1 MKGILGSRSLRP
13 RSLNCTNSSL
23 QKIYSKVRG
32 YISGDVL
39 ESDNP
44 TLEAPQSIRDEFAN
58 HPGAAKIL
66 NSAIRSW
73 IKAAYDEAK
82 EGYCQGEDLSE
93 VMVKY
98 IPEIERLSQMS
109 GELELAFHLVLFL
122 GRHSYDPKDK
132 YQRQRPS
139 DEASDKLLLN
149 ISKRI
154 RKNDPSFLPKEA
166 KDLSEQIAKLTE
178 LMTTTHY
185 FESSF
190 AMMSSWTQ
198 GPEYVQ
204 KFHDEIKAEIS
215 IAYAKILDGDGESK
229 RDYNERNPFSKS
241 MKPFVPRI
249 RKVDNMSPGG
259 AKLAFDLVLFLGRH
273 TYKEIPESWW
283 PEALT
288 RLNDYLDS
296 TLLELAVEA
305 REQDPTF
312 KPIKSVEALRCEIA
326 FLVEYHI
333 DSYFSK
339 AFKLLSSWMPDIAQT
354 YALEFFNNIKTKIDQ
369 AHRLAMG
376 RLDT

>member
-23 QKIYSKVRG
+23 KKICSRVRG
-32 YISGDVL
+32 YIIRDVL

-44 TLEAPQSIRDEFAN
+44 TLEAPQSIRNDVAN

-66 NSAIRSW
+66 DSAIRSW
-73 IKAAYDEAK
+73 IKAAYDETK
-82 EGYCQGEDLSE
+82 EGYCQGEGLSE
-93 VMVKY
+93 IMVKY

-109 GELELAFHLVLFL
+109 GGLELAFHLVSFL

-132 YQRQRPS
+132 YQRQRSS

-154 RKNDPSFLPKEA
+154 RKNDPSFLPKEVM

-190 AMMSSWTQ
+190 AMMPSWTQ

-204 KFHDEIKAEIS
+204 KVHDEIKAVS

-229 RDYNERNPFSKS
+229 RDYDERNPFGKS

-249 RKVDNMSPGG
+249 HKVGNMLPGG

-273 TYKEIPESWW
+273 IYK
-283 PEALT
+283 
-288 RLNDYLDS
+288 
-296 TLLELAVEA
+296 
-305 REQDPTF
+305 
-312 KPIKSVEALRCEIA
+312 
-326 FLVEYHI
+326 
-333 DSYFSK
+333 
-339 AFKLLSSWMPDIAQT
+339 
-354 YALEFFNNIKTKIDQ
+354 
-369 AHRLAMG
+369 
-376 RLDT
+376 